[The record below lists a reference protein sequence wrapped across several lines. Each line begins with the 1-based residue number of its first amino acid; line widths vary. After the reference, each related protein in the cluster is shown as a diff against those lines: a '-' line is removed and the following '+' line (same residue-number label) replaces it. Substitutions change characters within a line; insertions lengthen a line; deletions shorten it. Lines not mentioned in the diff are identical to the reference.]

1 MTPQAWT
8 SSRSGGRRAITIP
21 VGVAPEEASRRLAP
35 LLRALRRRFDAQ
47 VAQKQP
53 AGGSGP
59 VMRVPVVTVDGY
71 SGSGKSTLARALAA
85 ADSAW
90 QVLHMDDWYPG
101 WDGLDAGARV
111 ARAIAADLRA
121 GRDSSYVGW
130 DWEADAVGRTR
141 RVPARPTI
149 IEGCGAVEADAD
161 LMIWLADPGEAERRR
176 RALARDGATYAP
188 HWQRWAAQDLAR
200 FVP

>member
-47 VAQKQP
+47 AARKRT

-121 GRDSSYVGW
+121 GRDSSYVAW
-130 DWEADAVGRTR
+130 DWEADA
-141 RVPARPTI
+141 
-149 IEGCGAVEADAD
+149 D
-161 LMIWLADPGEAERRR
+161 LTIWLADPGEAERRR

>member
-1 MTPQAWT
+1 MTPRAWT
-8 SSRSGGRRAITIP
+8 SSRADGRRAIIIP

-35 LLRALRRRFDAQ
+35 LLRALRRRFGAQ
-47 VAQKQP
+47 AARKRS
-53 AGGSGP
+53 AGVSGP
-59 VMRVPVVTVDGY
+59 VTRVPVVTVDGY

-121 GRDSSYVGW
+121 GRDSSYVAW

-149 IEGCGAVEADAD
+149 IEGCDAVEADAD
-161 LMIWLADPGEAERRR
+161 LTIWLADPGEAERRR

>member
-1 MTPQAWT
+1 MT
-8 SSRSGGRRAITIP
+8 
-21 VGVAPEEASRRLAP
+21 
-35 LLRALRRRFDAQ
+35 
-47 VAQKQP
+47 
-53 AGGSGP
+53 
-59 VMRVPVVTVDGY
+59 RVPVVTVDGY

-121 GRDSSYVGW
+121 GRDSSYVAW

-161 LMIWLADPGEAERRR
+161 LTIWLADPGEAERRR

>member
-35 LLRALRRRFDAQ
+35 LLRALRRRFGAQ
-47 VAQKQP
+47 AARKQP

-59 VMRVPVVTVDGY
+59 VTRVPVVTVDGY

-111 ARAIAADLRA
+111 ARAIAAETML
-121 GRDSSYVGW
+121 
-130 DWEADAVGRTR
+130 AVKDIMGMVRKK
-141 RVPARPTI
+141 
-149 IEGCGAVEADAD
+149 
-161 LMIWLADPGEAERRR
+161 
-176 RALARDGATYAP
+176 
-188 HWQRWAAQDLAR
+188 
-200 FVP
+200 